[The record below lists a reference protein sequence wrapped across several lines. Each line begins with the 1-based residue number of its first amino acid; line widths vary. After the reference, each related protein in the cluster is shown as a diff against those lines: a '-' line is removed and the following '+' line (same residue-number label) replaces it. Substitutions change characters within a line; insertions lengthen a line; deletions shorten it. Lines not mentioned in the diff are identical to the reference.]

1 MMTTSEKTTGTST
14 ITTPADREI
23 RIERIFNAPR
33 DRLLATLRS

>member
-1 MMTTSEKTTGTST
+1 MTVTTEQEPMAKAT

-33 DRLLATLRS
+33 ERVW